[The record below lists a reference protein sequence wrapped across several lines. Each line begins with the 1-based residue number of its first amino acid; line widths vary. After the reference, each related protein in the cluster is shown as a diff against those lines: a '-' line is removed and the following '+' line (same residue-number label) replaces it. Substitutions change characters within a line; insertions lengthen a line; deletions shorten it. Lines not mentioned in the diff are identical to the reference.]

1 MILTCPQC
9 KTKFSLPDAVL
20 GEEGKTVKCSVC
32 AHKWFQEPAAAVE
45 ESEDSPLIEDSPIAD
60 EDHLDEMAAEAEKEL
75 DAPVFGPEQLEKPDD
90 DLDDLPDTLKSA
102 SFKDE
107 AVEEQSAE
115 GRGFTFKLPPTLLK
129 HPVAVAAGCAA
140 LIFVAILGVLVLVK
154 KPVVKMIPA
163 MNGLYSLLGAPVP
176 LEGRNIVFNNLKVE
190 KNGPTLHITGDLV
203 NLSGNES
210 PVLPMMAVQMD
221 EHKNIIKQWLIT
233 PPVDRLA
240 GGEITAFESEY
251 PLENN
256 AVYFKIGFSLEDMT
270 DSEVH
275 DTGHEGHNGSG
286 KKSHSD
292 NEGHHGEP
300 KATSE
305 HAPAPTDHHNPPAH

>member
-20 GEEGKTVKCSVC
+20 GVDGKTVKCSLC
-32 AHKWFQEPAAAVE
+32 AHKWFQEPDITE
-45 ESEDSPLIEDSPIAD
+45 EETDASPLIEDSPVAD
-60 EDHLDEMAAEAEKEL
+60 EEHLEDVAAEAEKEPA
-75 DAPVFGPEQLEKPDD
+75 APAFGPEQPEEPDD
-90 DLDDLPDTLKSA
+90 DLEDLPDTLKSA

-107 AVEEQSAE
+107 VAEEQSTE

-129 HPVAVAAGCAA
+129 HPIAVAAGCAA
-140 LIFVAILGVLVLVK
+140 LIFVAILGLLVLVK

-176 LEGRNIVFNNLKVE
+176 LEGRAIVFNNLKVE
-190 KNGPTLHITGDLV
+190 KNRQELHITGDLV
-203 NLSGNES
+203 NLSTHES
-210 PVLPMMAVQMD
+210 PVLPMMAAQMD
-221 EHKNIIKQWLIT
+221 KDKHVLKQWLIT
-233 PPVDRLA
+233 PPVDHLA
-240 GGEITAFESEY
+240 GGEITAFESKY

-256 AVYFKIGFSLEDMT
+256 AVFFNIGFSLEDMT

-275 DTGHEGHNGSG
+275 DTGHEDHSGSG
-286 KKSHSD
+286 NKSHSD